1 LQDSY
6 DDRELSSPEIVQEGV
21 RRLLQKIPQMKLSQ
35 DVDFNYD
42 PVPVRQKIED
52 DNVELFIRV
61 KGQVNAYYSEVHE
74 ALQDLGREGLLRFK
88 PFCAQVRKLYLEYA
102 EKGYDQPRIYRE
114 MTRWLFDG
122 THEDWDYCQIVISYF
137 IQKCEVFDVIAE

>member
-1 LQDSY
+1 
-6 DDRELSSPEIVQEGV
+6 
-21 RRLLQKIPQMKLSQ
+21 MKLPQ

-74 ALQDLGREGLLRFK
+74 ALQDLGKEGLLRFK

-102 EKGYDQPRIYRE
+102 EKGYDQPKIYRNWTVADE
-114 MTRWLFDG
+114 DAIKRHDG
-122 THEDWDYCQIVISYF
+122 
-137 IQKCEVFDVIAE
+137 